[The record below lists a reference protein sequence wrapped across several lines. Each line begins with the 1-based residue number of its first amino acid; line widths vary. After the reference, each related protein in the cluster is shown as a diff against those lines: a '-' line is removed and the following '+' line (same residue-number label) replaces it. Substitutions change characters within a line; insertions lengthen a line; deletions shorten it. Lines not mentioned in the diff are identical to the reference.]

1 LKRWVVIFRTANFS
15 VVINNNY
22 GYSDVYVEDLL
33 KGVMVSRRSVPA
45 VVAGVC
51 IPVAGHGELDNSGR
65 PKKKYRVQL

>member
-1 LKRWVVIFRTANFS
+1 
-15 VVINNNY
+15 
-22 GYSDVYVEDLL
+22 VEDLL